1 MIKMALVLWNNKELR
16 IHELYERESKKN
28 GLRITKHPD
37 NSCQYFVLHIGS
49 FTVLLTHERLY

>member
-16 IHELYERESKKN
+16 IHELYEHESKKKN

-37 NSCQYFVLHIGS
+37 NSC
-49 FTVLLTHERLY
+49 